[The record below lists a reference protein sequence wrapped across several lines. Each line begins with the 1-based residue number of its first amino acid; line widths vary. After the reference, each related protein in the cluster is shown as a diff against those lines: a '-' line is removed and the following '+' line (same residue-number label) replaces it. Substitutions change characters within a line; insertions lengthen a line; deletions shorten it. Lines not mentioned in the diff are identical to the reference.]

1 MHSIF
6 DGDMGT
12 HVIDRLMTR
21 RNAPRLRCKSFEVSM
36 QWNIGKSHFGK
47 FSASCG
53 SLTGNREINKKTTPT
68 SDRRRSIKSA
78 ISFGSVSLLIPQDQA
93 ADAWGCRS
101 LAPMMV
107 SHSMMASSPNI
118 TGKTQLETLC
128 SYCGHNMP
136 VTLVAR

>member
-1 MHSIF
+1 MPEYFRPLKAVKRPAADPGSI
-6 DGDMGT
+6 
-12 HVIDRLMTR
+12 
-21 RNAPRLRCKSFEVSM
+21 S
-36 QWNIGKSHFGK
+36 
-47 FSASCG
+47 
-53 SLTGNREINKKTTPT
+53 T
-68 SDRRRSIKSA
+68 SDSRYLAQVVIRVCQATDQPSVTSAEPAVPICWTIASFKGASRGLRASHAERYFFWFSITA
-78 ISFGSVSLLIPQDQA
+78 NPHDQA

-101 LAPMMV
+101 FAPMKM

>member
-1 MHSIF
+1 MQLLKSSQEPLINE
-6 DGDMGT
+6 GSA
-12 HVIDRLMTR
+12 DR
-21 RNAPRLRCKSFEVSM
+21 PS
-36 QWNIGKSHFGK
+36 
-47 FSASCG
+47 
-53 SLTGNREINKKTTPT
+53 SLP
-68 SDRRRSIKSA
+68 
-78 ISFGSVSLLIPQDQA
+78 VSLLTVARCSRSHLGLSWNLHLEFAADYGRMTGYSSTIRLGKTCRPSGVDQERYFFWFSITANPQDQA

-101 LAPMMV
+101 FAPMKM